1 MKAVIRARKVSN
13 MNEKAVK
20 IKIPNKQQQQQ
31 QQKRAAYTGS
41 RSNMSK
47 IKGKK

>member
-31 QQKRAAYTGS
+31 QKRAAYTGS

>member
-13 MNEKAVK
+13 MNEKALK
-20 IKIPNKQQQQQ
+20 IKIPNKQQQQ